1 MIYIITVYAVDI
13 DRLEIE
19 TIEVSGIEEVADNL
33 FKIINHYE
41 NYWNSRIELVS
52 IVKGGR

>member
-1 MIYIITVYAVDI
+1 MIYIITIYVTDI

-19 TIEVSGIEEVADNL
+19 TIEVSGIEEVADSL
-33 FKIINHYE
+33 IKIINHYE

-52 IVKGGR
+52 VIRGGR

>member
-1 MIYIITVYAVDI
+1 MIYIITVYAIDVDQ
-13 DRLEIE
+13 LEIE
-19 TIEVSGIEEVADNL
+19 TIEVDGIEEVADSL

-41 NYWNSRIELVS
+41 NFWHSRIELVS

>member
-19 TIEVSGIEEVADNL
+19 TIEVSGVEEVADNL

>member
-52 IVKGGR
+52 IVKGRK

>member
-19 TIEVSGIEEVADNL
+19 TIEVNSIEEVADSL

-41 NYWNSRIELVS
+41 SYWNSRIELVS